1 MDDFTSRSNIDRS
14 TRDSLKQLLAFVVL
28 LGLIQLAATLFV
40 PRSFSLS
47 LINDSVDL
55 LLILS
60 AVFVFSLN
68 ASVSTQKV
76 RLFWILLAASWGA
89 RIVVQAMWM
98 YFELVLRREAPNPFV
113 GDVLLFL
120 SEIPVLAALLLQ
132 PGLDQVERRKA
143 TSRVDFLL
151 LLLWWLYL
159 YLFFVVP
166 WQYVAPNEGRYG
178 WNYNQLSGCLD
189 VVILLTIAFQWAH
202 RSGQRRS
209 FYTVFF
215 GSQLVLAIAAY
226 VANLA
231 IDRHIY
237 YPGSWYDLPY
247 AAALASVTIVGLV
260 GFGLTPDKG
269 RRGKAL
275 PLNQLGVV
283 AVLSLPVITAGT
295 MLASNAPLRVV
306 RFREFIAQVTVFV
319 MTSLLFVRQSQ
330 LRAEL
335 ARSTRAHQEASLS
348 DPLTGAR
355 NRRFF
360 DETIS
365 SDTSQI
371 VRSYATAP
379 NIDGRD
385 LIFYMVDLD
394 RLKEVND
401 AYGHHAGD
409 NVLKEVTNR
418 IAAVIRSSDVL
429 VRWGGDEF
437 LIVSRYADR
446 REAEAFAVRILM
458 AVGTSD
464 IAVQGDGVAVRQT
477 CSIGWAAFPWHP
489 DDPRAVSIEVV
500 LSLADRG
507 AYEAKAAGRNRAIG
521 VLPAKDSSL
530 FFVTG
535 AEDHSVKY
543 PVQITSVDGP
553 PQANRGSCNRLASQP
568 AADQFLRHS
577 SGIRSVVHPSS

>member
-1 MDDFTSRSNIDRS
+1 MGDYAPRVNIDRR
-14 TRDSLKQLLAFVVL
+14 TRHALKRLLALVAL
-28 LGLIQLAATLFV
+28 LTLSQISATLLV

-47 LINDSVDL
+47 VINDSVEL

-68 ASVSTQKV
+68 ASLSTKQV
-76 RLFWILLAASWGA
+76 RLFWLLLAASWGA

-98 YFELVLRREAPNPFV
+98 YFELVLRKEAPNPFV
-113 GDVLLFL
+113 GDILLFL

-132 PGLDQVERRKA
+132 PALDQVERRKA

-159 YLFFVVP
+159 YLFFVIP
-166 WQYVAPNEGRYG
+166 WQYVVPNEGRYG

-202 RSGQRRS
+202 RSGQRRW
-209 FYTVFF
+209 FYAAFF
-215 GSQLVLAIAAY
+215 GSQLLLAIAAY

-260 GFGLTPDKG
+260 GHGLAPDKG
-269 RRGKAL
+269 SRGKAL
-275 PLNQLGVV
+275 PLNQLGIV

-295 MLASNAPLRVV
+295 LLASNEPWAVV
-306 RFREFIAQVTVFV
+306 RFRELVAQVTVFV
-319 MTSLLFVRQSQ
+319 MASLLFVRQRQ
-330 LRAEL
+330 LRDEL
-335 ARSTRAHQEASLS
+335 ARSNRANLEASLS

-360 DETIS
+360 DETICG
-365 SDTSQI
+365 DTSQI
-371 VRSYATAP
+371 LRSHVTAQ
-379 NIDGRD
+379 NINSRD
-385 LIFYMVDLD
+385 MIFYMVDLD

-401 AYGHHAGD
+401 GYGHHAGD

-418 IAAVIRSSDVL
+418 IAAVIRSSDIL

-446 REAEAFAVRILM
+446 REAEVLALRILL
-458 AVGTSD
+458 AVGASH
-464 IAVQGDGVAVRQT
+464 IAVQGDGIAVLQT

-489 DDPRAVSIEVV
+489 DDPKAVSIEVV

-530 FFVTG
+530 FFATA
-535 AEDHSVKY
+535 AEDHSAKY
-543 PVQITSVDGP
+543 PVQITCVEGTS
-553 PQANRGSCNRLASQP
+553 QAKEALA
-568 AADQFLRHS
+568 
-577 SGIRSVVHPSS
+577 VV

>member
-1 MDDFTSRSNIDRS
+1 MGDYAPRVTINRR
-14 TRDSLKQLLAFVVL
+14 TRHSLKLLLALVAL
-28 LGLIQLAATLFV
+28 LSLSQIAATLLV

-47 LINDSVDL
+47 VINDSVEL

-68 ASVSTQKV
+68 ARLSTKQV
-76 RLFWILLAASWGA
+76 RLFWVLLAASWGA

-98 YFELVLRREAPNPFV
+98 YFELVLRKEAPNPFV
-113 GDVLLFL
+113 GDILLFL

-132 PGLDQVERRKA
+132 PALDQAERRKA

-159 YLFFVVP
+159 YLFFVIP
-166 WQYVAPNEGRYG
+166 WQYVVPNEGRYG

-189 VVILLTIAFQWAH
+189 AVILLTIAFQWAH
-202 RSGQRRS
+202 RSGQRRW
-209 FYTVFF
+209 FYAAFF
-215 GSQLVLAIAAY
+215 GSQLLLAIAAY

-260 GFGLTPDKG
+260 GSGLTPEG
-269 RRGKAL
+269 SRGKAL

-283 AVLSLPVITAGT
+283 AVLSLPVITTGT
-295 MLASNAPLRVV
+295 LLTSNEPWPVV
-306 RFREFIAQVTVFV
+306 RFRELVAEATVFV
-319 MTSLLFVRQSQ
+319 MASLLFVRQRQ
-330 LRAEL
+330 LQDEL
-335 ARSTRAHQEASLS
+335 ARSNRANLEASLS

-360 DETIS
+360 DETICG
-365 SDTSQI
+365 DTSQI
-371 VRSYATAP
+371 LRSHVTAQ
-379 NIDGRD
+379 NINSRD
-385 LIFYMVDLD
+385 MIFYMVDLD
-394 RLKEVND
+394 CLKEVND
-401 AYGHHAGD
+401 GYGHHAGD
-409 NVLKEVTNR
+409 NILKEVTKR
-418 IAAVIRSSDVL
+418 IAAVIRSSDIL

-446 REAEAFAVRILM
+446 REAEILALRILM
-458 AVGTSD
+458 AVGASD
-464 IAVQGDGVAVRQT
+464 IAVQGDRAAVRQT
-477 CSIGWAAFPWHP
+477 CSIGWAAFPWHS
-489 DDPRAVSIEVV
+489 DDPKAVSIEVV
-500 LSLADRG
+500 LSLADRA

-530 FFVTG
+530 FFAAA
-535 AEDHSVKY
+535 AEDHSAKY
-543 PVQITSVDGP
+543 PVQITCVEGP
-553 PQANRGSCNRLASQP
+553 SQTKEALA
-568 AADQFLRHS
+568 
-577 SGIRSVVHPSS
+577 VV

>member
-1 MDDFTSRSNIDRS
+1 MGDYAPRTSIDRR
-14 TRDSLKQLLAFVVL
+14 TRDSLKLLLALVAL
-28 LGLIQLAATLFV
+28 LTLSQLAATLLV

-47 LINDSVDL
+47 VINDSIEL
-55 LLILS
+55 FLILS

-68 ASVSTQKV
+68 ASVSTKQV
-76 RLFWILLAASWGA
+76 RLFWTLLAASWGV

-98 YFELVLRREAPNPFV
+98 YFELVLRKEAPNPFV

-132 PGLDQVERRKA
+132 PSLDQGERRRT

-159 YLFFVVP
+159 YLFFVIP

-178 WNYNQLSGCLD
+178 WSYNQLSGCLD
-189 VVILLTIAFQWAH
+189 VVILLTIAFQWVH
-202 RSGQRRS
+202 RSGQRRW
-209 FYTVFF
+209 FYTAFF
-215 GSQLVLAIAAY
+215 GSQLLLAIAAY

-247 AAALASVTIVGLV
+247 VAALASVTIVGLM
-260 GFGLTPDKG
+260 GYGLAPDKS

-295 MLASNAPLRVV
+295 LLASNAPWPVV
-306 RFREFIAQVTVFV
+306 RFREFVAQVTVFV
-319 MTSLLFVRQSQ
+319 MASLLFVRQSQ

-335 ARSTRAHQEASLS
+335 ALSNRAHQEASLC

-365 SDTSQI
+365 SDITQV
-371 VRSYATAP
+371 VRSHVTAQ
-379 NIDGRD
+379 NINGRD

-401 AYGHHAGD
+401 GYGHQAGD
-409 NVLKEVTNR
+409 NVLKEVTKR

-437 LIVSRYADR
+437 LIVSRFADR
-446 REAEAFAVRILM
+446 REAEVFALRVLI
-458 AVGTSD
+458 AVGASD

-489 DDPRAVSIEVV
+489 DDPKAVPIEAV

-521 VLPAKDSSL
+521 VLPAKDISL
-530 FFVTG
+530 FFIAA
-535 AEDHSVKY
+535 AEGHSAKY
-543 PVQITSVDGP
+543 PVQITCVKGSS
-553 PQANRGSCNRLASQP
+553 QAEEVLA
-568 AADQFLRHS
+568 L
-577 SGIRSVVHPSS
+577 V

>member
-1 MDDFTSRSNIDRS
+1 MGDYARRASIDRR
-14 TRDSLKQLLAFVVL
+14 TRNYLKLLLALVAL
-28 LGLIQLAATLFV
+28 LSLGQLAATLLV
-40 PRSFSLS
+40 PRSFPLS
-47 LINDSVDL
+47 VINDSIEL
-55 LLILS
+55 FLILS

-68 ASVSTQKV
+68 ASVSTKQV
-76 RLFWILLAASWGA
+76 RLFWTLLAASWGV

-98 YFELVLRREAPNPFV
+98 YFELVLRKEAPNPFV

-132 PGLDQVERRKA
+132 PALDQGERRRT

-159 YLFFVVP
+159 YLFFVIP

-178 WNYNQLSGCLD
+178 WSYNQLSGSLD
-189 VVILLTIAFQWAH
+189 VVILLTIAFQWIH
-202 RSGQRRS
+202 RSGQRRW
-209 FYTVFF
+209 FYTAFF
-215 GSQLVLAIAAY
+215 GSQLLLAIAAY
-226 VANLA
+226 VADLA

-247 AAALASVTIVGLV
+247 VAALSSVTIVGLV
-260 GFGLTPDKG
+260 GYGLAPDKG

-295 MLASNAPLRVV
+295 LLASNAPWSVV
-306 RFREFIAQVTVFV
+306 RFREFAAQATVFV
-319 MTSLLFVRQSQ
+319 MAALLFVRQSQ

-335 ARSTRAHQEASLS
+335 ARSNRAHQEASLS

-365 SDTSQI
+365 SDTSQVI
-371 VRSYATAP
+371 RSYDTAR
-379 NIDGRD
+379 NINGRD

-401 AYGHHAGD
+401 GYGHHAGD
-409 NVLKEVTNR
+409 SVLKEVTNR

-437 LIVSRYADR
+437 LIVSRFADR
-446 REAEAFAVRILM
+446 REAEVSALRILT

-464 IAVQGDGVAVRQT
+464 IALQGDGVAVRQT
-477 CSIGWAAFPWHP
+477 CSIGWAAFPWDP
-489 DDPRAVSIEVV
+489 DDPRAVSIEAV

-507 AYEAKAAGRNRAIG
+507 TYEAKAAGKNRAIG
-521 VLPAKDSSL
+521 VLPANDSSL
-530 FFVTG
+530 SFVAAAG
-535 AEDHSVKY
+535 DHSAKY
-543 PVQITSVDGP
+543 QVRITCVQGP
-553 PQANRGSCNRLASQP
+553 SQAKEVLA
-568 AADQFLRHS
+568 L
-577 SGIRSVVHPSS
+577 V